1 MKYKTTW
8 IISLIAIP
16 LVAAVSVLHA
26 QMKDEEEAAAVR
38 MNAFHADL
46 LSLIESSEID
56 IQFTVTDTDGKP
68 LDGVKMEMELS
79 RPDVRQFLSG
89 KGESNKTKKT
99 FDSQIHI
106 QEKGCVGLTV
116 SFQKDGFYPE
126 SRSYGDIQH
135 LLDFINKHPGID
147 KDKSSLTVRESVQIA
162 MTQVGP
168 RSPLIGH
175 RGTLTCDF
183 ENGARSIVDI
193 DIFPKKGKASSELR
207 KKEEQKGDSDE
218 NSEETF
224 EEETRIKY
232 IKLIGKTITMES
244 KEKPETVK
252 YIEIDFKRDK
262 DGNAIYDTTRDGDA
276 KLTSCVVRFCS
287 DDPDD
292 GLLFVCQEE
301 ISNSEKAFRFF
312 SSERI
317 EKDAS
322 LDREA
327 KKKLVEAPEK
337 GYQKEIVADFGEK
350 PETFYVLAFLKN
362 GDHYGKV
369 ILGPGAIQTGKDK
382 IQLVKMGIWVIF
394 NRQEGE
400 RNVNYE

>member
-1 MKYKTTW
+1 MKTKKLCS
-8 IISLIAIP
+8 IVFIAI
-16 LVAAVSVLHA
+16 LSIFALTVLHG
-26 QMKDEEEAAAVR
+26 QTEEETIDKDTLKAFSQF
-38 MNAFHADL
+38 NADFM
-46 LSLIESSEID
+46 SLIESSDID

-68 LDGVKMEMELS
+68 LDGVKMEMELTRTILGGS
-79 RPDVRQFLSG
+79 
-89 KGESNKTKKT
+89 KESNKKIDKT

-106 QEKGCVGLTV
+106 QEKGWVGLTV
-116 SFQKDGFYPE
+116 SFEKDGFYPE
-126 SRSYGDIQH
+126 SRRYGDIQH
-135 LLDFINKHPGID
+135 LLDFINKHPRVD
-147 KDKSSLTVRESVQIA
+147 KDKSKLTVQESVQIT
-162 MTQVGP
+162 MTQVGA

-175 RGTLTCDF
+175 RGTLTYDF
-183 ENGARSIVDI
+183 ENGTRSIVDI
-193 DIFPKKGKASSELR
+193 DIFPKKGKASPELR
-207 KKEEQKGDSDE
+207 KMDEQKSDSDE

-232 IKLIGKTITMES
+232 IKLIGKTITMKS

-262 DGNAIYDTTRDGDA
+262 DGNVIYDTTKDGGA

-327 KKKLVEAPEK
+327 KKKLVVAPEK
-337 GYQKEIVADFGEK
+337 GYKKEIVADFGENPK
-350 PETFYVLAFLKN
+350 AFCVLAFLKN

-369 ILGPGAIQTGKDK
+369 ILGPGSIQTGKDK
-382 IQLVKMGIWVIF
+382 IQLIKMEIWVIF
-394 NRQEGE
+394 NRQGGE